1 MPVTI
6 EELRAY
12 GSRDVT
18 LTAHGQAYD
27 GRIVA
32 DKIGDRA
39 VNFLFAPSGAPGDQI
54 VITLDDVTAIAE
66 R

>member
-1 MPVTI
+1 MGVTI
-6 EELRAY
+6 EQLRAY
-12 GSRDVT
+12 GSRTVT
-18 LTAHGQAYD
+18 LTASGRTYR

-39 VNFLFAPSGAPGDQI
+39 VNFLFEPSDTPDNHI
-54 VITLDDVTAIAE
+54 VITLDDVSAISE